1 MPRDCEHTGGIVGF
15 CCFLG
20 QLHKYSFPILCPE
33 VHEHAWL
40 STRKFF
46 SDLTWHLSSSFPSKA
61 SKTWLITL
69 KDMTDPDLVLNADKK
84 SELVWFTFLKES
96 DIHILGKLYY
106 QHL

>member
-1 MPRDCEHTGGIVGF
+1 MAEHEKI
-15 CCFLG
+15 FLRFN
-20 QLHKYSFPILCPE
+20 LASFIL
-33 VHEHAWL
+33 
-40 STRKFF
+40 
-46 SDLTWHLSSSFPSKA
+46 FPSKA

-69 KDMTDPDLVLNADKK
+69 KDMTDPDLVLKADKK